1 MNNEKKEKEPIIR
14 SSKADDYKTVFVH
27 QFYGGNREDH
37 FELIVE
43 SLTTNA
49 AESLTGKEVI
59 LELKDEV
66 CLKITPEQVKKL
78 YLWLGKHIAIFEK
91 KVRKIETPSEVT
103 DAAFNKALL
112 KGSETKSK

>member
-1 MNNEKKEKEPIIR
+1 MDTEKKAKQPIIR

-43 SLTTNA
+43 SLETNA
-49 AESLTGKEVI
+49 AETLTGKEVI

-66 CLKITPEQVKKL
+66 CLKMTPEQAKKL
-78 YLWLGKHIAIFEK
+78 YLWLGKHITIFEK
-91 KVRKIETPSEVT
+91 KIRKIEIADEATES
-103 DAAFNKALL
+103 ALSRALL
-112 KGSETKSK
+112 KALEAKNK